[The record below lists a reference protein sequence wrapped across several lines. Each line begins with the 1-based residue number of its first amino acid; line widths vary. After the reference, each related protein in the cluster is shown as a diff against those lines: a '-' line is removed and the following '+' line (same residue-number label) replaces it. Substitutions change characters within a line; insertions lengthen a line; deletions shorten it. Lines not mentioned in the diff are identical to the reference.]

1 MWRKH
6 SLVNG
11 SLISL
16 GRYIWLRFVTNS
28 LLYKEKHSPAH
39 VTPHKK
45 DQRCPEASWWVSSC
59 TNNSSWKMQQET
71 QPVPSSCAGSRA
83 ASSAAPSSSPLLI
96 TGKEFALWQ
105 IKSFTQPLARS
116 HKAARLWQQLH
127 LRSSVWVPRTC
138 KRYMTSRLLQSLCHT
153 CCCSEVTAPSEP
165 PGRLFKHSYTG
176 HLASHFS
183 TIWGASDRTTWFIS
197 QTPIPGTSAAQQVP
211 GGTARTLKNRLC
223 ADEPLLCFQGRIT
236 SSLPPQLKGAYCLDM
251 QLQQSSVWHSRERF
265 QEGRHLSLQNQ
276 LKEKKWIQS
285 FLPLKMCLLD

>member
-16 GRYIWLRFVTNS
+16 GRDIWPRFVTNS

-45 DQRCPEASWWVSSC
+45 DQRCPEASRWVSSC

-105 IKSFTQPLARS
+105 IKSLTQPLGRL

-127 LRSSVWVPRTC
+127 PRGNIWVPCTC
-138 KRYMTSRLLQSLCHT
+138 ECYTTSCLLQSLCHT
-153 CCCSEVTAPSEP
+153 CCCSEVTAPSEQQ
-165 PGRLFKHSYTG
+165 GRLFKHSYMG
-176 HLASHFS
+176 HLASDFS
-183 TIWGASDRTTWFIS
+183 TMRCLGQNPLVHLPDSNSWDVCST
-197 QTPIPGTSAAQQVP
+197 AA
-211 GGTARTLKNRLC
+211 AW
-223 ADEPLLCFQGRIT
+223 
-236 SSLPPQLKGAYCLDM
+236 
-251 QLQQSSVWHSRERF
+251 WHST
-265 QEGRHLSLQNQ
+265 HL
-276 LKEKKWIQS
+276 KK
-285 FLPLKMCLLD
+285 